1 MGTILSMY
9 GEYFLATVAFC
20 LLAGPVVHHLVWG
33 WWGKR
38 EEVLGILGDNGI
50 KFYFKLF
57 VPAYFK
63 AIKDPKSDPKSVF
76 RHFYDGRFGR
86 RHFIVP
92 GVVLAVVSGF
102 LLFVASWA
110 VFLKL
115 RGEATATI
123 EIPPVALGEATAMI
137 EIPSV
142 ALAAFA
148 GGYIWVLY
156 DLFKRAHQRDMR
168 PPHLFW
174 AAFRLFVSAPLGY
187 GIAAILKEQAGVP
200 IAILL
205 GLFPTQTLMTMGR
218 RIVLSKL
225 KQTDLVDELGRAL
238 EELQGIGRVQAERF
252 RAERVSTIVQ
262 LAYSD
267 PIDLTVRTNFSP
279 SYVIDCCSQA
289 LAWLYFRSDL
299 GKMRGYGLRGAQEIA
314 SLIDELDG
322 SVESGDP
329 SVAKIQKMA
338 EECVKT
344 VAGELERKD
353 LSTFERVLRQVAEDP
368 YTEFLCEVWLAESE
382 EED

>member
-1 MGTILSMY
+1 MGTILDMY

-20 LLAGPVVHHLVWG
+20 LLTGPVVHHLVWG
-33 WWGKR
+33 WRGKR
-38 EEVLGILGDNGI
+38 EEVLGILGDSGI
-50 KFYFKLF
+50 KSYFELF
-57 VPAYFK
+57 FPAYFE
-63 AIKDPKSDPKSVF
+63 ALEDPQSDSKVVF
-76 RHFYDGRFGR
+76 REFYDKRFGR
-86 RHFIVP
+86 RHFVVP
-92 GVVLAVVSGF
+92 CVVLAVVSAF

-110 VFLKL
+110 VLLKL
-115 RGEATATI
+115 RGETTATI
-123 EIPPVALGEATAMI
+123 QIPPI
-137 EIPSV
+137 

-156 DLFKRAHQRDMR
+156 DLLKRAHQRDMR

-187 GIAAILKEQAGVP
+187 GIAAILKEQAGIP

-218 RIVLSKL
+218 RIVLSRL

-299 GKMRGYGLRGAQEIA
+299 GKMGGHGLRGAQEIA
-314 SLIDELDG
+314 TLIYELDG
-322 SVESGDP
+322 GAQTGDP
-329 SVAKIQKMA
+329 S
-338 EECVKT
+338 EEEDKKRAGKCVKT
-344 VAGELERKD
+344 LAGQLQRTD
-353 LSTFERVLRQVAEDP
+353 LSTFERVLREVAEDP
-368 YTEFLCEVWLAESE
+368 YTQVLCEVWCAGSE
-382 EED
+382 

>member
-63 AIKDPKSDPKSVF
+63 ASKDPKSDPKSVF

-92 GVVLAVVSGF
+92 VVVLAVVSGF

-110 VFLKL
+110 VLLKL

-123 EIPPVALGEATAMI
+123 EIPSI
-137 EIPSV
+137 

-225 KQTDLVDELGRAL
+225 EQTDLVDELGRAL

-289 LAWLYFRSDL
+289 LAWLYFRSEL
-299 GKMRGYGLRGAQEIA
+299 SKMRGYGLRGAQEIA
-314 SLIDELDG
+314 NLIDELD
-322 SVESGDP
+322 SDRQSEEE
-329 SVAKIQKMA
+329 AKKRA
-338 EECVKT
+338 KECVKT
-344 VAGELERKD
+344 VARELERKD